1 MNKKEL
7 VRAIAQ
13 KKKYNKHFKKEM
25 TQKDIETVV
34 STTFTTIADEMAAG
48 NEVAISG
55 FGKFI
60 AVEKPARECRN
71 PQTGQ
76 TFMSE
81 AHLSP
86 KFKASSNLK
95 DLVK

>member
-13 KKKYNKHFKKEM
+13 ILEM
-25 TQKDIETVV
+25 TQKDVETVV
-34 STTFTTIADEMAAG
+34 STTFTTIADEMASG

>member
-13 KKKYNKHFKKEM
+13 TLEM
-25 TQKDIETVV
+25 TQKDVETVV

-60 AVEKPARECRN
+60 AVEKAERIARN
-71 PQTGQ
+71 PQTG
-76 TFMSE
+76 TE
-81 AHLSP
+81 IIVPAHSTP
-86 KFKASSNLK
+86 KFKASQSLK

>member
-13 KKKYNKHFKKEM
+13 TLEM
-25 TQKDIETVV
+25 TQKDVETVV

-48 NEVAISG
+48 NEVSISG

-60 AVEKPARECRN
+60 AVEKPERIARN
-71 PQTGQ
+71 PQTGA
-76 TFMSE
+76 E
-81 AHLSP
+81 IIVPAHSTP
-86 KFKASSNLK
+86 KFKASQSLK
-95 DLVK
+95 YLVK